1 MSRLLLSV
9 AASLAVGIQ
18 WMGFSAAAIAA
29 EPAGLPE
36 GLVLKKPEM
45 PKAAQGTLRTLNER
59 LAKDLK
65 PEDNAGVLLVQAFGE
80 GAFDEDLGTDT
91 LDMMGI
97 TKVSKTGPRFIFA
110 DEYVEK
116 LGTIPEEQ
124 LRIESLRLQE
134 KFLPASEKPWTQADY
149 PTAAAFLD
157 FNAKALE
164 LIIAAS
170 NKPRYYVPL
179 ITVDEPPR
187 LLSASLAIE
196 RRIPFISRVLT
207 ARAMLR
213 SASGDMAGAMD
224 DLVACHKL
232 ARLLANGSP
241 FDVSIAKAH
250 LIDAIA
256 CRGEVA
262 LLETGKLAGKAA
274 AEYQKRLAEIP
285 PLPTAEIAADVGERA
300 ILRQELEFVK
310 SDQNSVRSF
319 FEPLD
324 DEEFKKLEGKRLAA
338 IDWEAVFA
346 EADRIQDRVVKALAT
361 RDRKSQTEQF
371 EALDADF
378 AAWEKSADDVTKT
391 LGETLD
397 KDAKKGSRFIGE
409 SMAMSLRP
417 LYRQRR
423 LTDDRARVRRDMV
436 EIGLALAIYRDKHG
450 EYPSALTDLVNSGLL
465 TSIPLDAHTDKPY
478 EYKASEKNR
487 AHLVSWGA
495 NTVDDAGKDFN
506 DDQIL
511 QLQ

>member
-1 MSRLLLSV
+1 MSRLILSV
-9 AASLAVGIQ
+9 AAFLAVGIQ
-18 WMGFSAAAIAA
+18 WMGLPAAAIAA
-29 EPAGLPE
+29 EPVGLPE

-97 TKVSKTGPRFIFA
+97 AKVSKTGPRFLFA
-110 DEYVEK
+110 DEYVAK

-124 LRIESLRLQE
+124 LRLESLRLQE
-134 KFLPASEKPWTQADY
+134 KFLPASEKPWTQADF
-149 PTAAAFLD
+149 PTAAAFLE

-170 NKPRYYVPL
+170 SKPRYYVPL
-179 ITVDEPPR
+179 ITADEPPR

-207 ARAMLR
+207 ARAMLK
-213 SASGDMAGAMD
+213 SSNGDMPGAME
-224 DLVACHKL
+224 DLIACHKL
-232 ARLLANGSP
+232 ARLVATGSP
-241 FDVSIAKAH
+241 LDVSIAKAH

-262 LLETGKLAGKAA
+262 LLETGKLAGKTA
-274 AEYQKRLAEIP
+274 AEFQKRLAEIP
-285 PLPTAEIAADVGERA
+285 RLPTAEIAADVGERA

-324 DEEFKKLEGKRLAA
+324 DEEFKKLEGKRLGA
-338 IDWEAVFA
+338 IDWDAVFQ
-346 EADRIQDRVVKALAT
+346 EADRIQDEVVKALAT

-378 AAWEKSADDVTKT
+378 AAWEKGADDVTKA
-391 LGETLD
+391 LGDTLD

-423 LTDDRARVRRDMV
+423 LTDDRARSRRDMI
-436 EIGLALAIYRDKHG
+436 EIGLALAIYRDKNG
-450 EYPSALTDLVNSGLL
+450 EYPESLADLTKGGLL
-465 TSIPLDAHTDKPY
+465 AEVPLDAHTDQPY
-478 EYKASEKNR
+478 VYKRTGKTR
-487 AHLVSWGA
+487 ANLISWGA

-511 QLQ
+511 LLQ